1 MPRGN
6 PENMKPPRTKE
17 EARERG
23 RRGGIA
29 SGKAR
34 REKRDLQTMAKAILS
49 MPIKPGDIEDIDFL
63 QDVQKTD
70 ENGKKVA
77 KNLSVGQAALIQQA
91 QKAIKGDANALA
103 FLRDTAGEKPVE
115 KVEVSGD
122 IAQASNEIDELV
134 KKVKK
139 KPKKQKDGDK

>member
-6 PENMKPPRTKE
+6 VNNLKAPRSTE

-23 RRGGIA
+23 RKGGVA

-122 IAQASNEIDELV
+122 IAQASEEIDELV

-139 KPKKQKDGDK
+139 KPKDGDK